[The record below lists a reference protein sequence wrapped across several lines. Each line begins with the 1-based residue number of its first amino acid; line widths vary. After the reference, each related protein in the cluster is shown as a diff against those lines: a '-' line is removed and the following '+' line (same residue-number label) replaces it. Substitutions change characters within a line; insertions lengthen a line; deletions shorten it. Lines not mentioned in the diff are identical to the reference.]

1 MLYLPDF
8 TGRFPVGAITFKLP
22 VYNKVLGT
30 ASISGRHGHHDE
42 LKPALQLNEVVFT
55 AYYPADVK
63 ESDLKN
69 FGLHWLLRSVSGL
82 GTY

>member
-8 TGRFPVGAITFKLP
+8 SGRFPVGAITFKLP
-22 VYNKVLGT
+22 VYNNAVLGT
-30 ASISGRHGHHDE
+30 AKIPGRHGQ

-63 ESDLKN
+63 EDDLKN
-69 FGLHWLLRSVSGL
+69 FGLNWLLRSVSGL
-82 GTY
+82 GT